1 MSPTRVSLVADRA
14 AQRERGGERVC
25 HAVGG
30 DWRLGERAA
39 DTSAGARK
47 APGAAGNRGGRRAC
61 GASETRPAAA
71 KSPNSWSPFA
81 AVRVREPA
89 SVKVLALVGVRTP
102 SICTVVCPRW
112 LTVPVPSVTKARVG
126 ANCYMLRCSFL
137 HQGTTQHPQGSFTR
151 IIFTEPKPQR
161 NVFHMNVM
169 DGALNISIRE
179 FCKDMA
185 AAALA
190 WQEAAEGTTTYQQ
203 TYSSDGKKF
212 TPAYQALAGTLIE
225 RAKASRR
232 ADGKRRHRWRSKV
245 GCPAPA

>member
-1 MSPTRVSLVADRA
+1 VPLSENVVANVFVTPSVEIGVWVNGPLTLPLAPVKRP
-14 AQRERGGERVC
+14 VPPVIVV
-25 HAVGG
+25 AVVPVEPPKPVP
-30 DWRLGERAA
+30 L
-39 DTSAGARK
+39 
-47 APGAAGNRGGRRAC
+47 PL
-61 GASETRPAAA
+61 